1 MLSIRS
7 GFRAVMTPPPRM
19 TGVAS
24 VVRSR
29 RRIAVM
35 AMTEI
40 SSARRLTTV
49 RATGSSSSEARSSK
63 GARPVRSPSPI
74 FPWWMPIVISSTR
87 STPKWQ
93 KPSWYTAR

>member
-1 MLSIRS
+1 MPDISS
-7 GFRAVMTPPPRM
+7 GFLAVMTPPPST

-24 VVRSR
+24 VLRSS

-49 RATGSSSSEARSSK
+49 RATGSPSSAARSK
-63 GARPVRSPSPI
+63 TGARPVRSSSGI
-74 FPWWMPIVISSTR
+74 FP
-87 STPKWQ
+87 
-93 KPSWYTAR
+93 